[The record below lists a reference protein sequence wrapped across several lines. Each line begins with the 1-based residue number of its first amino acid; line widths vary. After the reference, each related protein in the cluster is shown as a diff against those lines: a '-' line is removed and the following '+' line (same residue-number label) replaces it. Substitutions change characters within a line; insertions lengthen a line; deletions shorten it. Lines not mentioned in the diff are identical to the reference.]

1 MRDAPLEQD
10 VLAATVTEDDYAL
23 WELVGMARARS
34 ADASEPELNAH
45 AREALESLLRDGLV
59 RVYRREGEDE
69 FPSRGSP
76 SVTHSPMTGAGRSP
90 PSTKG
95 WWSRR
100 RQRVN
105 ASTRNCRRHCPRDD
119 E

>member
-69 FPSRGSP
+69 FP
-76 SVTHSPMTGAGRSP
+76 VTGLALSHALADDRSWEVAAFDE
-90 PSTKG
+90 G
-95 WWSRR
+95 L
-100 RQRVN
+100 VV
-105 ASTRNCRRHCPRDD
+105 ASTPEGERVYKELQATLP
-119 E
+119 EG